1 MFAGAFGVA
10 VTYLLSLPINLLLR
24 HLTGVSSLAALP
36 LWQGLFNLI
45 NDYFDGTTI
54 ADLMASSQDGDNYI
68 I

>member
-1 MFAGAFGVA
+1 MRPPASAWA
-10 VTYLLSLPINLLLR
+10 S
-24 HLTGVSSLAALP
+24 AAHCRC
-36 LWQGLFNLI
+36 GRVLFKLI